1 MTQINYEK
9 EHRKL
14 WNWLAD
20 HPLAHKADY
29 FDGWDYDSIPM
40 NECFAC
46 EAADQEYLR
55 MNVRH
60 ICSCCPLGGESV
72 VGCSG
77 GLFAWW
83 WEALSPK
90 TRRKLA
96 LQIANLPW
104 RGVRHEAD
112 QL

>member
-1 MTQINYEK
+1 MVNYEN

-20 HPLAHKADY
+20 HPEAKKADY
-29 FDGWDYDSIPM
+29 FKNWNYIPH

-46 EAADQEYLR
+46 EAALQAARRVSSYHTCR
-55 MNVRH
+55 F
-60 ICSCCPLGGESV
+60 CPLGGESV
-72 VGCSG
+72 VGCDG
-77 GLFAWW
+77 GLYSNWW
-83 WEALSPK
+83 AADSRE
-90 TRRKLA
+90 RRQQLA

-104 RGVRHEAD
+104 KEINHEAD

>member
-1 MTQINYEK
+1 MTQINYEE

-14 WNWLAD
+14 WNWQAD
-20 HPLAHKADY
+20 HSEARKADY
-29 FDGWDYDSIPM
+29 FKNWGNDSIPRSH
-40 NECFAC
+40 CFAC
-46 EAADQEYLR
+46 EAALQEANRAGTAYFCR
-55 MNVRH
+55 F
-60 ICSCCPLGGESV
+60 CPLGGESV
-72 VGCSG
+72 VGCRG

>member
-1 MTQINYEK
+1 MTQINFEK

-20 HPLAHKADY
+20 HPGAEKQDY
-29 FDGWDYDSIPM
+29 FKNRDYIPY

-46 EAADQEYLR
+46 EAARREADRVNTIYFCRL
-55 MNVRH
+55 
-60 ICSCCPLGGESV
+60 CPLGGGSV

-77 GLFAWW
+77 GLFARWW
-83 WEALSPK
+83 ASSSPK
-90 TRRKLA
+90 TRRRLA
-96 LQIANLPW
+96 LQIAKLPW
-104 RGVRHEAD
+104 RGVRHDTD

>member
-1 MTQINYEK
+1 MTQINYEAA
-9 EHRKL
+9 HRAL

-20 HPLAHKADY
+20 HPEAEKHDY
-29 FDGWDYDSIPM
+29 FENWVRTPY

-46 EAADQEYLR
+46 EAARREADRVNTIYFCRL
-55 MNVRH
+55 
-60 ICSCCPLGGESV
+60 CPLGGESV

-112 QL
+112 KL